1 MQCIILFFCSVSRSP
16 SHAREE
22 KRWIDRAGI
31 NSDMVGAGFRV
42 GEAHKEEVATEAK
55 QNGGIIVK
63 QAKKGKGL
71 TEPSGTVEKTFFRW
85 YQSVPVSSSGI

>member
-1 MQCIILFFCSVSRSP
+1 
-16 SHAREE
+16 
-22 KRWIDRAGI
+22 
-31 NSDMVGAGFRV
+31 MVGAGFRV

-71 TEPSGTVEKTFFRW
+71 TEPSGTVKKKLSFGGIKV
-85 YQSVPVSSSGI
+85 YQFLQVVYSKSHDLWE